1 MVTTPRPRCSAVL
14 FAPSLLTITAGRR
27 LLASAPS
34 AGLMNGRRLGHVG
47 QLRNGNLELV
57 YDEGYRE
64 VPGATPLSTAMP
76 LTAPRYRDRLVR
88 PFLVGLLPDNDD
100 VLSRWGQ
107 TFGVSNRNPLALLG
121 YVGEDCAGAAQFVRP
136 DRLDD
141 LARGGIGWLDETDV
155 EDRLR
160 AIRLDPTAWLWGA
173 DEQAQFSLAGAQS
186 KIALL
191 REGDC
196 WGRPHGRVPT
206 SRILKV
212 ASRRSADQEITE
224 QVTMRAARLAGLVVA
239 GSELATFGAE
249 RAIVI
254 ERHDRLSVDDDLE
267 RVHQEDLC
275 QALGLL
281 PERKYQW
288 LGGPGPIDIVKLL
301 RARMPST
308 VADEAVARFVDALV
322 FNWLVGGTDAHAKN
336 YSLLM
341 QGPEVRLAPLYDL
354 TSGLPY
360 RDGLLGG
367 GRDSRKRTGHTILK
381 MAMSIGGESYFSEV
395 KRSNWESF
403 ATQAGV
409 DTEWVLQ
416 RIHDLGSVLPAAV
429 STASSEMH
437 GFEAAPVL
445 DEIVDSV
452 AVHVAEMMKAIDRPN
467 PKPPA
472 IRTTDSPAREQGGP
486 RDAKRTRMARE

>member
-1 MVTTPRPRCSAVL
+1 
-14 FAPSLLTITAGRR
+14 
-27 LLASAPS
+27 
-34 AGLMNGRRLGHVG
+34 
-47 QLRNGNLELV
+47 
-57 YDEGYRE
+57 
-64 VPGATPLSTAMP
+64 
-76 LTAPRYRDRLVR
+76 
-88 PFLVGLLPDNDD
+88 
-100 VLSRWGQ
+100 
-107 TFGVSNRNPLALLG
+107 
-121 YVGEDCAGAAQFVRP
+121 
-136 DRLDD
+136 
-141 LARGGIGWLDETDV
+141 
-155 EDRLR
+155 
-160 AIRLDPTAWLWGA
+160 
-173 DEQAQFSLAGAQS
+173 
-186 KIALL
+186 
-191 REGDC
+191 
-196 WGRPHGRVPT
+196 
-206 SRILKV
+206 
-212 ASRRSADQEITE
+212 
-224 QVTMRAARLAGLVVA
+224 MRAARLAGLVVA

-416 RIHDLGSVLPAAV
+416 RIHDL
-429 STASSEMH
+429 
-437 GFEAAPVL
+437 
-445 DEIVDSV
+445 
-452 AVHVAEMMKAIDRPN
+452 
-467 PKPPA
+467 
-472 IRTTDSPAREQGGP
+472 
-486 RDAKRTRMARE
+486 